1 LKKNYL
7 FIIGISLFL
16 VSCGVTPNVS
26 LSLTQYQCAPN
37 SYGSNVLKQNINLP
51 ATAGY
56 CAMVTVTNK
65 TSGYGANNIQT
76 INSGFTVNNVT
87 LCDSTSSGQS
97 CTQSLGNLYLFD
109 PNNCV
114 TTTGGNVHTL
124 LADGGTCSFYLQIAN
139 EATPLG
145 ITPIAVSYTY
155 TNGNATYML
164 NGNLYEDSRL
174 YMATKNGVI
183 SYNGFL
189 ESTVNTA
196 NTSML
201 TSDSF
206 GTMYSYDTGLNKFA
220 VDPLKESS
228 QLITSSA
235 TSPSQIIGDTYGN
248 VDVLSSSNMIYQYSQ
263 NMAESVLSST
273 GLSPVNNLLMDS
285 LGNLYAVGTNLVESC
300 NIANGCGSWS
310 NYISG
315 SVGNMLFNYNTSS
328 LVEYAGTTVN
338 VYATTNLN
346 SAVYSTTAESSV
358 NSIATDGVGNFYM
371 ATANGLYM
379 LPVATSYAAV
389 SMSSGT
395 TNTLNG
401 SVTKVIA
408 DNSGDVYAFG
418 NNMSSIDITGTT
430 NVAWYNSS
438 TASAWK
444 SIPITDT
451 VNSAVVLTK
460 FSLY

>member
-1 LKKNYL
+1 
-7 FIIGISLFL
+7 
-16 VSCGVTPNVS
+16 
-26 LSLTQYQCAPN
+26 
-37 SYGSNVLKQNINLP
+37 
-51 ATAGY
+51 
-56 CAMVTVTNK
+56 
-65 TSGYGANNIQT
+65 
-76 INSGFTVNNVT
+76 
-87 LCDSTSSGQS
+87 
-97 CTQSLGNLYLFD
+97 
-109 PNNCV
+109 
-114 TTTGGNVHTL
+114 
-124 LADGGTCSFYLQIAN
+124 
-139 EATPLG
+139 
-145 ITPIAVSYTY
+145 
-155 TNGNATYML
+155 
-164 NGNLYEDSRL
+164 
-174 YMATKNGVI
+174 
-183 SYNGFL
+183 
-189 ESTVNTA
+189 
-196 NTSML
+196 
-201 TSDSF
+201 
-206 GTMYSYDTGLNKFA
+206 MYSYDTGLNKFA